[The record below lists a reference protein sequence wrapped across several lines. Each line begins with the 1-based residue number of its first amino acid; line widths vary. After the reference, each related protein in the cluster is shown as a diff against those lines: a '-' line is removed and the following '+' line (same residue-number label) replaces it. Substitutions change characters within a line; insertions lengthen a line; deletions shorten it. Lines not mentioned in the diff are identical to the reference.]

1 MTFERPW
8 LLLTQL
14 VLPAAAALYVVL
26 ERRRARY
33 AVRFT
38 NVTVLAP
45 LVERRS
51 WRRYVPP
58 ALLLLALAA
67 LAVAVARPHVRTSV
81 ARERATVVLVLDVS
95 RSMEAKDVRPT
106 RLRAA
111 QRAVRAFLDRAPS
124 KLRVGMVA
132 FAGEPYVAAPATT
145 NHALVRESLRTLD
158 QFASFGGTAIGDALA
173 RAVDLGHE
181 TLRRDERG
189 GDVGDAQTASG
200 RVPNARGLVSILFL
214 SDGAQ
219 RRGILPPLEGA
230 QRAKNAG
237 MPVYTVALGTL
248 NGTIEDDFGFGG
260 GGRIPVP
267 PDRETL
273 RAIARLTGGEY
284 FTAASAASASAAY
297 EKLGSSLGRK
307 RAPQEVTYGF
317 AAAASAL
324 LVAAGLLSG
333 LWSPRFP

>member
-1 MTFERPW
+1 MTFDRPW
-8 LLLTQL
+8 LLLAL
-14 VLPAAAALYVVL
+14 LAIPVAAALYL
-26 ERRRARY
+26 LAERRRMKY

-38 NVTVLAP
+38 NVAVLAP
-45 LVERRS
+45 LVGGRS

-58 ALLLLALAA
+58 ALLLLALSA
-67 LAVAVARPHVRTSV
+67 LAVAIARPHVRGFV
-81 ARERATVVLVLDVS
+81 PRERATVVLVLDVS
-95 RSMEAKDVRPT
+95 RSMEARDVRPT

-111 QRAVRAFLDRAPS
+111 QRAVRTFLGRVPS
-124 KLRVGMVA
+124 KVRVGMVA
-132 FAGEPYVAAPATT
+132 FAGEPYVAAPATRDR
-145 NHALVRESLRTLD
+145 ALVRESLGTLD
-158 QFASFGGTAIGDALA
+158 QFASFGGTAIGDAIA

-181 TLRRDERG
+181 TLRRD
-189 GDVGDAQTASG
+189 VAGDAPASAG

-230 QRAKNAG
+230 QRAKDAG

-260 GGRIPVP
+260 GGGRIPVP

-273 RAIARLTGGEY
+273 RAIAKMTGGEY
-284 FTAASAASASAAY
+284 YTASDAESANAAY
-297 EKLGSSLGRK
+297 EKLGSSLGQR
-307 RAPQEVTYGF
+307 RAQKEVTYAF

-333 LWSPRFP
+333 AWSSRLP